1 MGLGISLVNPGLC
14 EVAELAERVVFI
26 TTKLLVAIITRHFSA
41 IRQIEFY
48 YLLVSCYFHGV
59 VRL

>member
-14 EVAELAERVVFI
+14 EVAELAKRVVFI
-26 TTKLLVAIITRHFSA
+26 TTKPLVAIITQHSSS
-41 IRQIEFY
+41 ISQIKFY
-48 YLLVSCYFHGV
+48 YLLACYFHGV